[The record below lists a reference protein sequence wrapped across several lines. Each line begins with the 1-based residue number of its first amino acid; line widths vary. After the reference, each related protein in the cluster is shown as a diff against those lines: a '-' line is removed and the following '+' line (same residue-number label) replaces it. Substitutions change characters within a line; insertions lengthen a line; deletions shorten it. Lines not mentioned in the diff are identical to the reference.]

1 MTELY
6 KADEYDHDEFEWK
19 EQPVKPGF
27 SRPVMI
33 HRAILGSMER
43 FIAVVTEHTAGKWP
57 FFISPRQA
65 VIVPVSEK
73 FFDYADSVYLY
84 LHRLGYQVEVDK
96 SNETLGKKVAM
107 NQLAQWNFILVC
119 GEKEAQT
126 GQVDIRSREN
136 KRLGTK
142 RIDLLHEYF

>member
-1 MTELY
+1 
-6 KADEYDHDEFEWK
+6 
-19 EQPVKPGF
+19 
-27 SRPVMI
+27 
-33 HRAILGSMER
+33 MER